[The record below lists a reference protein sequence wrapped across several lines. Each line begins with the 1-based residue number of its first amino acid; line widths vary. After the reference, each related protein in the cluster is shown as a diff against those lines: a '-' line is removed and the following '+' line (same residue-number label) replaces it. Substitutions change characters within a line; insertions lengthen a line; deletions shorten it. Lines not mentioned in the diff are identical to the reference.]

1 MGGRRIVFMGS
12 PDFAIPALDR
22 LAESHNILAVYTQP
36 PRRAGRG
43 MRETPQPL
51 AAHAAA
57 RGIEVRHPLTLKDP
71 EAAAALAALQADLFI
86 VVAYGLLLPPDVLA
100 MPRFGC
106 INGHASL
113 LPRWRGAAPIQRA
126 IAAGDAETGICAML
140 MEAGLD
146 TGPVL
151 ARRTCAIGPEDTAGD
166 LHDRLAAINADLLA
180 DTVAALPAILEGA
193 EPQDHAAASYAA
205 KITPAEAEIDWTQT
219 AEVTD
224 RQIRAFTPVPGAWF
238 TGPKG
243 RIRIRAARRGADIA
257 GGAPPGSYLGLDDAG
272 GMRVATGAGEII
284 LTSLQPAG
292 GRAMPARDF
301 LNGTPVPVGGL
312 LGRGNDDGS
321 PA

>member
-1 MGGRRIVFMGS
+1 MARRRIVFMGS
-12 PDFAIPALDR
+12 PDFAIPALDS
-22 LAESHNILAVYTQP
+22 LAASHDILAVYTQP

-71 EAAAALAALQADLFI
+71 DAAAALAALQADLFI

-151 ARRTCAIGPEDTAGD
+151 ARRTCTIGPEDTAGD
-166 LHDRLAAINADLLA
+166 LHDRLAAVNAGLLA
-180 DTVAALPAILEGA
+180 EVVAELPAILERA
-193 EPQDHAAASYAA
+193 VPQDQAAATYAA

-219 AEVTD
+219 ADAID

-243 RIRIRAARRGADIA
+243 RIRVRGARRGADIA
-257 GGAPPGSYLGLDDAG
+257 GGAPSASYLGLDGEG

-301 LNGTPVPVGGL
+301 LNGTPIPVGGL
-312 LGRGNDDGS
+312 LGQPDDDGT
-321 PA
+321 AA